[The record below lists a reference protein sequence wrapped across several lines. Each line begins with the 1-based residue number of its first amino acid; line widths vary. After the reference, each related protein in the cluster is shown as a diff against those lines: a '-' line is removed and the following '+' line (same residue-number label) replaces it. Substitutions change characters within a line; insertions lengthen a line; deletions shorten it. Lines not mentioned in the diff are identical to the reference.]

1 MDKSTSTDDLIKQ
14 IDNDNIFLDFDT
26 IVLAGGSTK
35 GLLTLGALQYAYD
48 NNIIKNINTFIGTS
62 AGAILCFLLIIG
74 YTPIEIIVYLC
85 VNQLVEKLQNFNIV
99 GMLNGYGATSF
110 SSIYEHLEKMTI
122 D

>member
-74 YTPIEIIVYLC
+74 YTPI
-85 VNQLVEKLQNFNIV
+85 
-99 GMLNGYGATSF
+99 
-110 SSIYEHLEKMTI
+110 
-122 D
+122 